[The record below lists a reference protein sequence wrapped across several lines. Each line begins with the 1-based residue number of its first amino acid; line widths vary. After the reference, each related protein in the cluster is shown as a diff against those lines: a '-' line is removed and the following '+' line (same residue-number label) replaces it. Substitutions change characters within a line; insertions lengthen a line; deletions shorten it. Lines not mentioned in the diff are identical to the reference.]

1 MLRIKELRNEQGL
14 SLRELSEQISIS
26 YSSLGKYERGEQ
38 QPSID
43 TIIILAN
50 FFHVSIDYLMG
61 NSNYRTANDEYKF
74 KSSFDE
80 LENAVAI
87 DIYNTF
93 IETMEN
99 FSKFYIDNSISQ
111 EGNTLRDLMIMHI
124 ADIISGYWEIS
135 EKLMENNTL
144 IDVLLNLNTST
155 LQSNPIKKISKELAR
170 IYKTSQEPPTT
181 K

>member
-1 MLRIKELRNEQGL
+1 MLRIKELRNELGL
-14 SLRELSEQISIS
+14 SLRELSEQINIS
-26 YSSLGKYERGEQ
+26 FSSLGKYERGEQ

-43 TIIILAN
+43 TIIMLAN

-87 DIYNTF
+87 DLYNIL

-99 FSKFYIDNSISQ
+99 FSKFYTDNSIKQ
-111 EGNTLRDLMIMHI
+111 EGSTLRNLMILHI
-124 ADIISGYWEIS
+124 ADVISGYWEICT
-135 EKLMENNTL
+135 KLIENSTL
-144 IDVLLNLNTST
+144 SDVLLNLNTST
-155 LQSNPIKKISKELAR
+155 LQSNPTKKISQELER
-170 IYKTSQEPPTT
+170 IYDTFQKPPTT
-181 K
+181 E